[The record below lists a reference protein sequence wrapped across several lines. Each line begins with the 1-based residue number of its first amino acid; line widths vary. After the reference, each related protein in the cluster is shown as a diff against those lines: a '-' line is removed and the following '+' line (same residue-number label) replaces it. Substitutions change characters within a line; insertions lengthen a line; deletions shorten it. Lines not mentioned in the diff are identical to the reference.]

1 MSCPECG
8 CEDICDEDPECNMCN
23 ECGHCWEAEEEGA
36 NTTAEASRY
45 AGYAVGQVLD
55 AEAVPKKVTLAHS
68 LTHSLAVWH
77 PQRDRPRLS
86 LTRFVEC
93 FTLAAVPPS
102 LTCVPLRCEICL
114 RLPLPCERCP
124 CLPPPHPREVY
135 FPEIR
140 CLAASEPLPLPRP
153 CRPCEIYLYSPL
165 PPVRRASLISL
176 VSPYMSRCLCTTA
189 CVSMSMSRRL

>member
-1 MSCPECG
+1 MWFSALLVREMLTCAKLQRPNSLNMSCPECG

-68 LTHSLAVWH
+68 LTHSLTH
-77 PQRDRPRLS
+77 SQFGTPRERPRLS
-86 LTRFVEC
+86 LTRFVEW

-102 LTCVPLRCEICL
+102 LTCVPLPFKICI

-124 CLPPPHPREVY
+124 CLLPPP
-135 FPEIR
+135 
-140 CLAASEPLPLPRP
+140 LQGTLP
-153 CRPCEIYLYSPL
+153 
-165 PPVRRASLISL
+165 
-176 VSPYMSRCLCTTA
+176 
-189 CVSMSMSRRL
+189 

>member
-1 MSCPECG
+1 MWFSALLVREMLTCAKLQRPNSLNMSCPECG

-77 PQRDRPRLS
+77 PRETDLDCHSLALLSASHSPQYLRHSRVCLCAVKYASACLCPVRDAPVCPPRTPVRYTS
-86 LTRFVEC
+86 LKS
-93 FTLAAVPPS
+93 AVS
-102 LTCVPLRCEICL
+102 
-114 RLPLPCERCP
+114 LPLSHCP
-124 CLPPPHPREVY
+124 CLGHVG
-135 FPEIR
+135 
-140 CLAASEPLPLPRP
+140 
-153 CRPCEIYLYSPL
+153 
-165 PPVRRASLISL
+165 PVRYTFTRH
-176 VSPYMSRCLCTTA
+176 CLP
-189 CVSMSMSRRL
+189 